1 MTRAL
6 DASLC
11 MMYTQVQSRPH
22 KQHGTQGADPVKG
35 EGSTSEAR
43 GEGAHAS
50 DTGWAAAFTGLEEG
64 TEMGT
69 ETGFDAS
76 LS

>member
-1 MTRAL
+1 
-6 DASLC
+6 

-50 DTGWAAAFTGLEEG
+50 DTGWAAAFTGLEE
-64 TEMGT
+64 
-69 ETGFDAS
+69 DAS

>member
-1 MTRAL
+1 
-6 DASLC
+6 

-22 KQHGTQGADPVKG
+22 KQHGTQGADPIKG
-35 EGSTSEAR
+35 EGSTSEAK
-43 GEGAHAS
+43 GLGTPSS
-50 DTGWAAAFTGLEEG
+50 DIGWAAVFTGLEEG
-64 TEMGT
+64 TET